1 MVAEFCPTSFAERD
15 PETGR
20 LVGFAPGI
28 PSLHAEAEDWDG
40 LVAALR
46 ALAACQPP
54 EVPEVLE
61 CL

>member
-1 MVAEFCPTSFAERD
+1 MVAEFCPTSFLERD

-28 PSLHAEAEDWDG
+28 PCLHAEAEDWNH
-40 LVAALR
+40 LIEQLR
-46 ALAACQPP
+46 TLAACQPP
-54 EVPEVLE
+54 ELPEVLE